1 MDTSENWKPPHLVL
15 LIMPC
20 ILAKVKFVKITINL
34 QEEEFPEERLSIAE
48 ILKKK
53 NYSFPHIITRL
64 NGKLVERGQR
74 DSTYAQDGDDVELYH
89 LISGG

>member
-1 MDTSENWKPPHLVL
+1 
-15 LIMPC
+15 MPC
-20 ILAKVKFVKITINL
+20 ILANVKPVKITINL

-53 NYSFPHIITRL
+53 NYSFPHIVTRL
-64 NGKLVERGQR
+64 NGNLVERGQR
-74 DSTYAQDGDDVELYH
+74 DSTYARDGDDVELYH